1 MPRSL
6 KRRPVA
12 GVDAAR
18 RPAVGAVIQSRI
30 DAWRGSAIVTMNPV
44 VQAPASATGA
54 ASETISV
61 EAADPTPH
69 QRVPPIRPQRRD
81 GAALHQPN
89 SRRAAGP
96 SASLKPAFP
105 KGHLCAKRRKMLP
118 TPPANVQHP
127 HHGDLQA
134 PPPPDLTVLN
144 ALPPAVPVHGTTAPD
159 STTEPLDPG
168 ASAGWSHHSWLQRQK
183 PSCSEWAGT
192 NPTAATQSEWRWQQT
207 GCHRRPTRT
216 PNRASEGPQER
227 AASATPSLLSPPA
240 SQLTIAELE
249 RSLSRRCDSA
259 RQPTTCADRGPSH
272 RPGTSPEASC
282 RT

>member
-18 RPAVGAVIQSRI
+18 RPAVGTVIQSRI
-30 DAWRGSAIVTMNPV
+30 DAWRDSAVVTMNPV

-54 ASETISV
+54 ASGTISV

-69 QRVPPIRPQRRD
+69 QHVPPIRPQQRH
-81 GAALHQPN
+81 GAA
-89 SRRAAGP
+89 SP

-105 KGHLCAKRRKMLP
+105 KGHLCAKRQKTLP

-127 HHGDLQA
+127 QHGGLQA
-134 PPPPDLTVLN
+134 PLLTELTVLN
-144 ALPPAVPVHGTTAPD
+144 APHPAVPVHGTTAPD
-159 STTEPLDPG
+159 STTEPLDPS
-168 ASAGWSHHSWLQRQK
+168 APAGWSRHGWLQRQK
-183 PSCSEWAGT
+183 PSGSEWAGT
-192 NPTAATQSEWRWQQT
+192 NPTTATQPEWRWQQT

-216 PNRASEGPQER
+216 SNRATEGPQER

-249 RSLSRRCDSA
+249 RSLRRRCDSA
-259 RQPTTCADRGPSH
+259 RQQKTCADRGPSH
-272 RPGTSPEASC
+272 RPGTSTEASC